1 MESGWTEL
9 SEKHVDLIGKHE
21 KLVEVAKGALKL
33 LNRIQSDL
41 GLSDSWKEMDAL
53 ETALGEEKA

>member
-1 MESGWTEL
+1 MEGGWTEL

>member
-1 MESGWTEL
+1 MENGWTEL
-9 SEKHVDLIGKHE
+9 AEKHIDLIGKHE